1 MQNGRLRMRL
11 VIEEVG
17 TDVYNPRSGAI
28 AELADVELAE
38 VSADR
43 VAIVEHVYGRTQFA
57 QTFLRVA
64 GDAIKMVAREKLT
77 ALLGEVG
84 GTLGMRLKTWAED
97 QAQHAP
103 AATEATP

>member
-17 TDVYNPRSGAI
+17 TDAYNPTSGRCDK
-28 AELADVELAE
+28 LADVELAE

-64 GDAIKMVAREKLT
+64 GEAIKTVAREKLT

-97 QAQHAP
+97 QAP
-103 AATEATP
+103 AAAEATP